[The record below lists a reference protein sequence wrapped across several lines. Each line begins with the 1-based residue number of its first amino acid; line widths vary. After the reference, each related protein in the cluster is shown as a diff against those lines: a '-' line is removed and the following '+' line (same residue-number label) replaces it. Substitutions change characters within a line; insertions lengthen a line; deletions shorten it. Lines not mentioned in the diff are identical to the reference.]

1 MTNALTRVAPAVGP
15 ATLPGVLPVALLW
28 CQYMAVSASLRYQLV
43 GAAENLA
50 ERAPGLG
57 KNAAALAACSLA
69 LRLCNNVYG
78 AGLFVELMKDSG
90 ISP

>member
-1 MTNALTRVAPAVGP
+1 M
-15 ATLPGVLPVALLW
+15 
-28 CQYMAVSASLRYQLV
+28 RYQLV

-50 ERAPGLG
+50 ERTPLLG
-57 KNAAALAACSLA
+57 ANGGALAAVSLS

-78 AGLFVELMKDSG
+78 AGLFVDMMKESG

>member
-1 MTNALTRVAPAVGP
+1 MRAAAPALAYLVP
-15 ATLPGVLPVALLW
+15 SSARLTLLFPTA
-28 CQYMAVSASLRYQLV
+28 ALRYQLV

-57 KNAAALAACSLA
+57 GNAAALAATSLL

>member
-1 MTNALTRVAPAVGP
+1 MRAPPLPFCAYLCPASGWLTLCARAA
-15 ATLPGVLPVALLW
+15 A
-28 CQYMAVSASLRYQLV
+28 LRYQLV

-57 KNAAALAACSLA
+57 GNAAALAALSLL